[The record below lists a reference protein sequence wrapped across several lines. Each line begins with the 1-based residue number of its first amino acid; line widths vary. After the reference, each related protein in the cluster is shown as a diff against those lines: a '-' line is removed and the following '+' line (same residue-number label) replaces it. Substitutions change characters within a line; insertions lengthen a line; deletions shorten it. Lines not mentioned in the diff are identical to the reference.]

1 MTSLLYLDI
10 DRLSTPRR
18 RGALLFAGFFIIIES
33 SVFLFLSDYRTIPY
47 VVSLISTCLVAF
59 MVGRV
64 SMVGRC
70 TFKSPPK
77 IDLFVYAGFAA
88 ATFYLLSVMHVAS
101 PIGSGVVGRVD
112 LELYALAV
120 LVSTAAIVCPCC
132 GDLYLKK
139 IGLLKGY
146 QMPISTTQDSAD
158 ETVRQIEYQTDVPFG
173 IRRCV
178 TSVVALLGLAAGA
191 WVCLLF
197 SPGLPSSTAMVTGFG
212 LFSPWV
218 FEQAYGYRSYIMR
231 FFGSSIFLTVGS
243 ALFLRTE
250 YSRAVPS
257 GMLTVLASALA
268 YAWVVFWI
276 FATTQI
282 WRNTNRKLLVTAQV
296 FSHTLFSLVLGAGH
310 LIVYVGWILPVVQGH
325 V

>member
-1 MTSLLYLDI
+1 MTSLLYLD
-10 DRLSTPRR
+10 RLSIPRR
-18 RGALLFAGFFIIIES
+18 RGALLFAGFFIITES

-47 VVSLISTCLVAF
+47 VVSLISACLVAF

-64 SMVGRC
+64 SMIGRC
-70 TFKSPPK
+70 TFQSPPI
-77 IDLFVYAGFAA
+77 IDLFVYAGFAV
-88 ATFYLLSVMHVAS
+88 ATFYLSSAIHVAS

-132 GDLYLKK
+132 GDVYLKK
-139 IGLLKGY
+139 IGLLKENR
-146 QMPISTTQDSAD
+146 MLKFSTQVSTD
-158 ETVRQIEYQTDVPFG
+158 ETVRHLEYQNEVAFG
-173 IRRCV
+173 IRRCI
-178 TSVVALLGLAAGA
+178 TSVAALIWLASGT

-197 SPGLPSSTAMVTGFG
+197 SPGLPSSIAMVTGFG
-212 LFSPWV
+212 LLSPWV
-218 FEQAYGYRSYIMR
+218 FDQAYGYRSYIMR
-231 FFGSSIFLTVGS
+231 FFGSSLFLTVAS
-243 ALFLRTE
+243 VLFLKTE

-257 GMLTVLASALA
+257 GMLTFLA
-268 YAWVVFWI
+268 YALASTWVVFWI

-282 WRNTNRKLLVTAQV
+282 WRNTNRKLLITAQV

-310 LIVYVGWILPVVQGH
+310 LIVYVGWILPLVQGH